1 VNLARFIDHLPPLC
15 AWLALAATGY
25 FGSAEVTFFGMPLV
39 AALLVEWKGWELGSW
54 RRVLEIGALLVV
66 LAQGLSGAGLL
77 PTTATAIF
85 LVAGIRLCLPRGP
98 RERAQILLT
107 SFLALLATAI
117 LGTELSFAFSCLAW
131 FTAALALLLR
141 QVWEQGSLHHR
152 GLPVGAPFR
161 RIPLWVLG
169 ALSLGIVIFLVLP
182 RISVGFRPAFVGLG
196 RSLTGRAGLSDQLD
210 LGQKGAIQPSN
221 EVVMRVQ
228 PRVPLDA
235 DGRAQWSE
243 ALGLWKGM
251 LLEGLEGQRWVT
263 LPETQVRQVRSFRA
277 PTDRAQSGLK
287 VEVQVAPTF
296 MALLP
301 RPYGSVAVAA
311 LNENLP
317 QFGLGGSLRWRTPPR
332 VTQTLWMS
340 VRTESLENEPPLS
353 PIRRST
359 LTQGGDATQS
369 ALAWSQRIAPG
380 PLPPLLLASRLS
392 EALQKFR
399 YTLDNPSGRARNP
412 LQDFLERSQAG
423 HCEYFASALAIM
435 LRLRGVPA
443 RVVNGYRLG
452 PWIDSGGYWLITE
465 NEAHSWVE
473 CFDETQGRW
482 VPVDPTPAAPP
493 SPLGGPGFG
502 AAFQRWLD
510 ALNFRWD
517 RHVVRFDLKQQI
529 AGLDWLQEHG
539 EAFAAWRPRWKSL
552 QSPVLILLTVG
563 VAVGLIYALW
573 RLRRRHSPLSNLQ
586 GIGRMPELRPLLR
599 AAKATHPPQTGET
612 LRLWLQRLAT
622 ARVDLAE
629 DLNLL
634 SAQAEART
642 YGRRVNPDLR
652 QQAQDL
658 ARRWRRKP

>member
-1 VNLARFIDHLPPLC
+1 MNLARFIDHLPPLC

-25 FGSAEVTFFGMPLV
+25 FGSAEVTFFVAPLV
-39 AALLVEWKGWELGSW
+39 AALLVEWKGWELGAW
-54 RRVLEIGALLVV
+54 RRPLEIGALLVV
-66 LAQGLSGAGLL
+66 IAQGVSGAGLL

-131 FTAALALLLR
+131 FASALALLLR
-141 QVWEQGSLHHR
+141 QVWEQGALHHR
-152 GLPVGAPFR
+152 GMPVGAPFR
-161 RIPLWVLG
+161 RIPFWVLG
-169 ALSLGIVIFLVLP
+169 AVSLGLIIFLVLP

-235 DGRAQWSE
+235 EGRAQWAD

-263 LPETQVRQVRSFRA
+263 LPETQVRQVRSFRTPA
-277 PTDRAQSGLK
+277 ERQQAGLK

-311 LNENLP
+311 PNESLP

-340 VRTESLENEPPLS
+340 VRTETLEHESPLS

-380 PLPPLLLASRLS
+380 TQPPLVLAARLS

-473 CFDETQGRW
+473 CFDETQDRW
-482 VPVDPTPAAPP
+482 VPLDPTPAAPP

-502 AAFQRWLD
+502 AAIQRWLD

-539 EAFAAWRPRWKSL
+539 EAVASWRPRWPSL
-552 QSPVLILLTVG
+552 RSALPAILSVG
-563 VAVGLIYALW
+563 VGLGLLYVLW
-573 RLRRRHSPLSNLQ
+573 RLRHRYPNLSNAQ
-586 GIGRMPELRPLLR
+586 GIGQIPELRPLLR
-599 AAKATHPPQTGET
+599 AVRETHPPQAGET
-612 LRLWLQRLAT
+612 LRLWLQRLAE
-622 ARVDLAE
+622 ARADLTEAL
-629 DLNLL
+629 DLLTT
-634 SAQAEART
+634 QAEART
-642 YGRRVNPDLR
+642 YGVGFNPDLR
-652 QQAQDL
+652 HQARDL